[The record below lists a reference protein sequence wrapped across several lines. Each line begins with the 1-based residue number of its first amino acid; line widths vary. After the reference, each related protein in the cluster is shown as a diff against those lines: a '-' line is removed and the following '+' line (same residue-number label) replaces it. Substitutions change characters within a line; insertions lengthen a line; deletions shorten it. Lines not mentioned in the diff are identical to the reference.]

1 MGLNLEVFSDGISNV
16 GSERENVGLN
26 LEVFSDGISNVG
38 SEREN
43 VGLNLEVF
51 SDGISNVG
59 SERETEHI
67 LFLTFSLF
75 LNLVSA
81 PTRVMDLEPSII
93 AVKPPIF
100 RARSKVLASLD
111 LVPSSVQRNPSS
123 AGWQSAGTVRCSS
136 NFLSAGRPK
145 WSEGDWLDTDN
156 FPYLPPCQSDSP
168 HSALRGTQVTI
179 KQRGATLQFSCV

>member
-16 GSERENVGLN
+16 GSERENVDLTSKCSQMEYLTLGRREKLN
-26 LEVFSDGISNVG
+26 
-38 SEREN
+38 
-43 VGLNLEVF
+43 
-51 SDGISNVG
+51 
-59 SERETEHI
+59 TYY
-67 LFLTFSLF
+67 FSL
-75 LNLVSA
+75 LVSSWISLA
-81 PTRVMDLEPSII
+81 PPTRVMDLEPSII

-168 HSALRGTQVTI
+168 HSALKGTQVTI